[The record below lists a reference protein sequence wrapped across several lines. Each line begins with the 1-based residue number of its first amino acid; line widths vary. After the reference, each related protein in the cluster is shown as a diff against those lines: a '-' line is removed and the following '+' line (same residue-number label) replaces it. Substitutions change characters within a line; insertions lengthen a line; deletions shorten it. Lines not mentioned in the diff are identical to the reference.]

1 MNTFGA
7 MQVLTQQWNYFKP
20 LIRQLGLVLCCYSIC
35 RALFLGFN
43 YADFSNSSFLDLVIA
58 FAHGLRFDLWSI
70 AYLNSLYILI
80 YLIPIRKGKVLR
92 ATLIV
97 LFVMSNGLAL
107 MYNLIDADY
116 YAFTK
121 KRSTIAVY
129 SGNNEILAMI
139 PQYVKSYWY
148 LGLITI
154 AFMTLMVSYGFKK
167 QAVAPR
173 INTVF
178 HTICALLFIGL
189 TVIATRGGLQLRPIE
204 SITASYYGNPN
215 NAQLVLN
222 TPFTLLQSM
231 AQQQLSPLQYM
242 SDAEALKN
250 FNPVKQYPS
259 SVPVTKSNVVIII
272 LESFS
277 KEFVG
282 YLGGKKGLSPFL
294 DSLMGESL
302 VFEQA
307 FANGK
312 RSIEALPSILASI
325 PSLANNAY
333 MEMPYQDNALNA
345 LPAILQNHRYHTSFF
360 HGGKNGTMNFD
371 AFSHRIGIKDYY
383 GEREFPDHAAID
395 EGGWGVFDGPF
406 LQFMAMKLNQT
417 PEPFFSSV
425 FTLSAHH
432 PYHLPDSFIKKHPF
446 ISDNFHGCLL
456 YTDQSL
462 KVFFEVAKQQPWF
475 QNTLFIV
482 TADHTGAIENPDY
495 TTAVGN
501 YRIPLFFY
509 YPGKIKPLHDS
520 TRIVQQVD
528 ILPSVVDFLHLK
540 DPLISFGNSVFDAQS
555 ARFAITYNGSYY
567 QLLQG
572 NYVVHFNDNKLLG
585 YYNFVN
591 DPLLK
596 TNLQDSLPGEAHRMQ
611 VLLQALVQTYNN
623 RLINNQL
630 TVK

>member
-1 MNTFGA
+1 MR
-7 MQVLTQQWNYFKP
+7 LLLSQWQYFKP
-20 LIRQLGLVLCCYSIC
+20 LLRQLALVLGCYTIC
-35 RALFLGFN
+35 RGLFLAFN
-43 YADFSNSSFLDLVIA
+43 YADFSASSFIDLLIA
-58 FAHGLRFDLWSI
+58 FLHGLRFDLWSI
-70 AYLNSLYILI
+70 AYINSLYILV
-80 YLIPIRKGKVLR
+80 YLLPFKGKSIRPFLTIFFVL
-92 ATLIV
+92 T
-97 LFVMSNGLAL
+97 NGLAL

-154 AFMTLMVSYGFKK
+154 AFMTAMVRYGFKK
-167 QAVAPR
+167 QPVQPR
-173 INTVF
+173 INYVL
-178 HTICALLFIGL
+178 HTICSLLFIGL
-189 TVIATRGGLQLRPIE
+189 TVMATRGGLQLRPIE

-231 AQQQLSPLQYM
+231 AQQQLSTLNYM
-242 SDAEALKN
+242 SNAEALKN
-250 FNPVKQYPS
+250 FNPEKRYATTA
-259 SVPVTKSNVVIII
+259 PVVKSNVVVII

-282 YLGGKKGLSPFL
+282 YLGGQKGLSPFL

-325 PSLANNAY
+325 PSLANDAY

-345 LPAILQNHRYHTSFF
+345 LPAILQKQGYHTSFF
-360 HGGKNGTMNFD
+360 HGGKNGSMSFD
-371 AFSHRIGIKDYY
+371 AFSHRAGIKEYY
-383 GEREFPDHAAID
+383 GEREFPDPSAID

-406 LQFMAMKLNQT
+406 LQFMAMKLSQT

-432 PYHLPDSFIKKHPF
+432 PYHLPDTFIKKHPS

-462 KVFFEVAKQQPWF
+462 KAFFEAAKKQPWF
-475 QNTLFIV
+475 KNTLFV
-482 TADHTGAIENPDY
+482 FTADHTGAIENQDY
-495 TTAVGN
+495 NTGVGN

-509 YPGKIKPLHDS
+509 YPNKIKPLHDS
-520 TRIVQQVD
+520 TRIVQQAD
-528 ILPSVVDFLHLK
+528 IMPSVLDFLQLK
-540 DPLISFGNSVFDAQS
+540 DPFVSFGNSVFDNQA

-567 QLLQG
+567 QLIQG
-572 NYVVHFNDNKLLG
+572 DFVVHFNDTKLLG
-585 YYNFVN
+585 YYNFVS

-596 TNLQDSLPGEAHRMQ
+596 NNLQDSLSKEARQ
-611 VLLQALVQTYNN
+611 QETLLKAMIQTYNN
-623 RLINNQL
+623 RLIYNQL
-630 TVK
+630 TAK